1 MSEHVAGQRFGS
13 LVAVKPRADRP
24 GVWIFR
30 CDCGEKVERK
40 WHDVLGSIHDGYIPA
55 CRRCNA
61 ESKRQF
67 NLVDY
72 TGQRFG
78 KLVAV
83 RRTAHFRSSFF
94 MWLFRCDCGRVVE
107 RIPVDVAAVV
117 KRGGVPCCPEC
128 RPPSRKGDNA
138 EVVVHRLW
146 KQYRVGAHARK
157 LEFALT
163 EEEVRQLVT
172 GDCEYCGTP
181 PSRQIQRGPKSA
193 SLLVNGIDRKHNAQ
207 GYTRDNVVSCCWR
220 CNRSKR
226 DMSYE
231 DWMDWIRQLA
241 KHYEKEPTVQR

>member
-40 WHDVLGSIHDGYIPA
+40 WHDVLGSIHDGHIPA

-83 RRTAHFRSSFF
+83 RRTAHFRGSFF
-94 MWLFRCDCGRVVE
+94 MWLFRCDCGREVE
-107 RIPVDVAAVV
+107 RVPVDVAAVV

-128 RPPSRKGDNA
+128 RPPSHKLEGDEAIVRRIFNS
-138 EVVVHRLW
+138 
-146 KQYRVGAHARK
+146 YRNGARFRK
-157 LEFALT
+157 LEFSLT
-163 EEEVRQLVT
+163 EEDVRMLVT
-172 GDCEYCGTP
+172 GHCFYCGSA
-181 PSRQIQRGPKSA
+181 PSRHFQRGPKSA
-193 SLLVNGIDRKHNAQ
+193 SLMVNGIDRMDNTK
-207 GYTRDNVVSCCWR
+207 GYVLGNIVSCCTE
-220 CNRSKR
+220 CNYVKR
-226 DMSYE
+226 DKPFGE
-231 DWMDWIRQLA
+231 WMQWLDRVV
-241 KHYEKEPTVQR
+241 KHRR